1 MFQFIFA
8 LFYWIRDL
16 MEQQRHPLNCS
27 HPPSWWWWLSIQ
39 ETLKFDLI
47 QWLSLSLSVL
57 TSKHRRVNS
66 KSALEKMIQLS
77 CLSESPTAQSS
88 CAQPISLP
96 YITFVTS
103 CQAVYFSK
111 TFRISTAMLWQFVE
125 IKYVKIKI
133 KWIKKML
140 CMTLFSPSISHRR
153 YESALDRRHSKRK
166 WVEKKVFSLIWI
178 VFGAR
183 QCVPWRRRCGRKVAA
198 TTWLLCNVLISLTL
212 TWVQGSCG
220 WLHRF
225 TAKLMTITLSVILNW
240 VNVELKQSTQ

>member
-8 LFYWIRDL
+8 LFYWIRNL
-16 MEQQRHPLNCS
+16 MEQQRHALNCS

-57 TSKHRRVNS
+57 TSKLRRVNS

-88 CAQPISLP
+88 CAQPISPP

-111 TFRISTAMLWQFVE
+111 TFRISTAMLWQFFE

-140 CMTLFSPSISHRR
+140 CMTLFFAFDFSSSLWFAARSTSFKEEMSRKKSFQSNLNSIRS
-153 YESALDRRHSKRK
+153 SSMCA
-166 WVEKKVFSLIWI
+166 VE
-178 VFGAR
+178 
-183 QCVPWRRRCGRKVAA
+183 AA
-198 TTWLLCNVLISLTL
+198 MRWK
-212 TWVQGSCG
+212 SCG
-220 WLHRF
+220 DDL
-225 TAKLMTITLSVILNW
+225 ATL
-240 VNVELKQSTQ
+240 